1 MRDAARPHALRHWF
15 ATALGD
21 AGVSLAGVMEFLGHS
36 RKGSRSPVKLG
47 VYSHVTEETYEAARS
62 AVDRS
67 LFRLRPVQDQ
77 SSNGTETEQAAS
89 Q

>member
-1 MRDAARPHALRHWF
+1 MHALRHWF
-15 ATALGD
+15 ATTLGD
-21 AGVSLAGVMEFLGHS
+21 AGVSLAGVMDFMGHS
-36 RKGSRSPVKLG
+36 RKAAGLPVTLG
-47 VYSHVTEETYEAARS
+47 VYSHVTEETYEAART

-77 SSNGTETEQAAS
+77 QPNGTDAEQAVS